1 VTFVGTVFASAA
13 LVVCLAGLGAMV
25 AFTVARRTREIAIR
39 MTLGATPALAR
50 RMVIQEALLSAA
62 IGIALGLLAGGVLS
76 RSLSRFLYGVQPAD
90 PATLAA
96 ATAAMCLVVVVAA
109 WIPASKAAHLQ
120 PSVAL
125 RVE

>member
-50 RMVIQEALLSAA
+50 RMVIQEALLSP
-62 IGIALGLLAGGVLS
+62 IPGKELRDEG
-76 RSLSRFLYGVQPAD
+76 
-90 PATLAA
+90 
-96 ATAAMCLVVVVAA
+96 TA
-109 WIPASKAAHLQ
+109 S
-120 PSVAL
+120 S
-125 RVE
+125 